1 MEKSKPVPPAAPK
14 RVWRISADA
23 PQGAWVDPRV
33 IHTKPAAKTDPSLGE
48 LPEVSSGGWVISSFD
63 LLNGTDISEAEDT
76 VPGDLLDE
84 LFPQRVDV
92 PKNK

>member
-23 PQGAWVDPRV
+23 PQGAWVDPRL
-33 IHTKPAAKTDPSLGE
+33 HAKPKSTPDPALGE

-76 VPGDLLDE
+76 VPGDLFDE
-84 LFPQRVDV
+84 LFPQRSES
-92 PKNK
+92 PKPK